1 MKIDHILFIDSG
13 IGGLTTLS
21 QCVKILPANYL
32 YFADNKNAPY
42 GNHSAEEIFG
52 YLKNI
57 ITSLLQKYNIKII
70 VLACNT
76 ATTSAITKL
85 RISFKEIVFIGT
97 EPAVKLANKL
107 GFDEIF
113 CVVTPTTKKQ
123 KKFKTLTN
131 IISSKTLLYS
141 PKMLALRVENYYI
154 NKTVVNLY
162 KLNKELFLLAHKSK
176 NTPCIVLGCTHYVF
190 VKEYLNKLTH
200 KTIIDGNRGVSKQ
213 VQSIYEKLNL
223 SPAHKS
229 TIIFFVSNPAICSKE
244 IYKKIFTEI
253 LAKV

>member
-1 MKIDHILFIDSG
+1 MKKDYVLFIDSG
-13 IGGLTTLS
+13 IGGLTTLAES
-21 QCVKILPANYL
+21 VKLLKANYI
-32 YFADNKNAPY
+32 YYADNNNAPY
-42 GNHSAEEIFG
+42 GNHTKSEIFS

-57 ITSLLQKYNIKII
+57 ISSLLNKYNIKII

-85 RISFKEIVFIGT
+85 RISFKEIVFIGI

-141 PKMLALRVENYYI
+141 PKMLALRVENYYT
-154 NKTVVNLY
+154 NKTVANFYNLI
-162 KLNKELFLLAHKSK
+162 KEIYLLAHESK
-176 NTPCIVLGCTHYVF
+176 NIPCIVLGCTHYVF

-200 KTIIDGNRGVSKQ
+200 KTIIDGNLGVSKQ
-213 VQSIYEKLNL
+213 VQSVYEKLNL